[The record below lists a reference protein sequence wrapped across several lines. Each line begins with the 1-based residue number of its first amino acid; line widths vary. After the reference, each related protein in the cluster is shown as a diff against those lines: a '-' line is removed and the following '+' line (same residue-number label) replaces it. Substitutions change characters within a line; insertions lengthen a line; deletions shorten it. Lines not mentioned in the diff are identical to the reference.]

1 MPLPAV
7 RAGGTIRR
15 IIASLAVLLFIAGAY
30 AFNEL
35 GSFLAREDRLE
46 KADAIFVLAG
56 TAMRRPL
63 EAADLYLAG
72 YAPRIVLS
80 RETPEGGERALRER
94 GIPVPED
101 VDRQRDVFLALGVPA
116 AAILIPAPIH
126 DSTAA
131 EAVTLRGLA
140 STHRWRTVIVVT
152 SPYHLRRAGFALR
165 RELRDTGV
173 RVIMRSTRYETV
185 QPDIWWRR
193 RTDIRNVVAEV
204 PKLIAYVAGL
214 GA

>member
-1 MPLPAV
+1 MPPPAV

-15 IIASLAVLLFIAGAY
+15 IIASLAVVLLIAGAY

-35 GSFLAREDRLE
+35 GSFLVHEDALE
-46 KADAIFVLAG
+46 KADAIFVLSG
-56 TAMRRPL
+56 TPMRRQL

-72 YAPRIVLS
+72 YGSRLVLT
-80 RETPEGGERALRER
+80 RQTRDGGELALVQR
-94 GIPVPED
+94 GVSMPED
-101 VDRQRDVFLALGVPA
+101 VQIARDVFVKLGVPA
-116 AAILIPAPIH
+116 NAILIPAPIH

-173 RVIMRSTRYETV
+173 RVIMRSTRYETA